1 MAAPFPAP
9 ARFRTVD
16 QVIDALLR
24 PLAYAGI
31 GALVAGDALVP
42 ILPSEA
48 GVIAGS
54 AAAGNVA
61 GIVLVLAIAWAGAVV
76 GDVLVHLIGRRFG
89 SSRVTSWIRRR
100 LPARRADRG
109 LGLPVVFGR
118 FLPGGRTAAAFAA
131 GATAMPWRRYL
142 PASAA
147 GGLLWAGYV
156 VAIGRVGGV
165 IGGGIVSQ
173 IAIGLLAGAAMAV
186 LGAVTCRL
194 VHRFRPLPPLSGAN
208 VRL

>member
-1 MAAPFPAP
+1 M
-9 ARFRTVD
+9 
-16 QVIDALLR
+16 IDALVR

-54 AAAGNVA
+54 ATAGGLA
-61 GIVLVLAIAWAGAVV
+61 GIVLVLLIAWVGAVV
-76 GDVLVHLIGRRFG
+76 GDVAVHLIGRHLDATRAAA
-89 SSRVTSWIRRR
+89 WIRRR
-100 LPARRADRG
+100 TRHHHGGRS

-131 GATAMPWRRYL
+131 GATAMSWRSYL
-142 PASAA
+142 AASAA

-156 VAIGRVGGV
+156 VAIGRLGGT
-165 IGGGIVSQ
+165 IGGGLLAQ
-173 IAIGLLAGAAMAV
+173 IAVGLLAGLLMTALVVTAV
-186 LGAVTCRL
+186 RVVRR
-194 VHRFRPLPPLSGAN
+194 HRPLPPFSGACAG
-208 VRL
+208 R

>member
-1 MAAPFPAP
+1 M
-9 ARFRTVD
+9 
-16 QVIDALLR
+16 IDALLR

-54 AAAGNVA
+54 AAAGNLA
-61 GIVLVLAIAWAGAVV
+61 GIALVLAIAWVGAIA
-76 GDVLVHLIGRRFG
+76 GDVLVHVVGRRFG
-89 SSRVTSWIRRR
+89 SSRATSWIRRR
-100 LPARRADRG
+100 LPERRSGRG

-142 PASAA
+142 AASAA
-147 GGLLWAGYV
+147 GGLLWATYV
-156 VAIGRVGGV
+156 VGIGRVGGV
-165 IGGGIVSQ
+165 IGGGVLTQ
-173 IAIGLLAGAAMAV
+173 VAFGLLAGVVMTALVAGGIRV
-186 LGAVTCRL
+186 LR
-194 VHRFRPLPPLSGAN
+194 RFRPLPPFSGVCAGH
-208 VRL
+208 

>member
-1 MAAPFPAP
+1 
-9 ARFRTVD
+9 
-16 QVIDALLR
+16 VIDALLR

-61 GIVLVLAIAWAGAVV
+61 GIALVLAIAWVGAVV
-76 GDVLVHLIGRRFG
+76 GDVAVHLVGRHLG
-89 SSRVTSWIRRR
+89 ATCAATWIRRR
-100 LPARRADRG
+100 LPRQREGRG

-131 GATAMPWRRYL
+131 GATSMSWRRYL
-142 PASAA
+142 AASAA

-156 VAIGRVGGV
+156 VAIGRVGGAF
-165 IGGGIVSQ
+165 GGGVLAQ
-173 IAIGLLAGAAMAV
+173 IAIGLLAGLLMTALVVAAA
-186 LGAVTCRL
+186 RL
-194 VHRFRPLPPLSGAN
+194 LRRYRPVPPFSGACAG
-208 VRL
+208 R

>member
-1 MAAPFPAP
+1 
-9 ARFRTVD
+9 
-16 QVIDALLR
+16 VIDALLR

-54 AAAGNVA
+54 AAAGSAA
-61 GIVLVLAIAWAGAVV
+61 GIVLVLLIAWAGAVV
-76 GDVLVHLIGRRFG
+76 GDIAVHLAGRHLDATRAA
-89 SSRVTSWIRRR
+89 VWIRRR
-100 LPARRADRG
+100 APRRHGGRG

-131 GATAMPWRRYL
+131 GTTAMPWRRYL
-142 PASAA
+142 AASAA

-156 VAIGRVGGV
+156 VAIGRLGGA
-165 IGGGIVSQ
+165 IGGGVLSQ
-173 IAIGLLAGAAMAV
+173 IVIGLVAGLLVTALVVAV
-186 LGAVTCRL
+186 VRL
-194 VHRFRPLPPLSGAN
+194 VRRYHPLPPFSGACAGQ
-208 VRL
+208 